1 MKKLETGLYESM
13 ISVELDKLLNGIGEE
28 CRYTEG
34 IGVEE
39 APSILAAYVEKIIK
53 AGLKAIQEKTDS
65 VSKQVDLI
73 NKIIDVVNSC
83 TEGSKEDIL
92 SEKAEQLKA
101 ILLDDPM
108 TILTDKTAKDLLR
121 PDTSISMSSLFT
133 GAHREPNLYT
143 EINKEIASCDRIDM
157 MVSFIRWSG
166 VRLILKRLQEFT
178 DAGHSLRIITTSYM
192 GATEFKAI
200 DELSK
205 LKNTEI
211 KISYD
216 GERTRLHA
224 KVYVFHRNT
233 GYSTAYVGSSNLTQ
247 PAMTSG
253 CEWNVKF
260 TKQDSPDVFEK
271 VEASYNG
278 YWNSSDYEKY
288 DGSKAEILREALQYR
303 NNKGK
308 YPKSQKHAYYIEA
321 SPYPYQQA
329 ILGRLKAEREIRG
342 SWKNLVSAATG
353 TGKTII
359 AAFDYKN
366 QVMRL
371 GYRPTLLFIAHRRE
385 ILEQSIECFREVLG
399 DSEFADLYVG
409 NYTPNQYKHLFISND
424 MINSKDFM
432 GVLQPDFYEYIV
444 FDECHHIAAKTYQ
457 NVLEYFKPKILLGLT
472 ATPERMDGIDIL
484 QFFNN
489 RIAAD
494 ISLTDAI
501 DRKLLCPFQY
511 FGVADN
517 VDLSELKWARGG
529 YDKSELQNVYV
540 YSREIADKRAKL
552 IIKSL
557 DKYIVDLER
566 LKALAFCVSVEH
578 AKFMAEKFN
587 EAGIAAE
594 ALSGQTSD
602 KDRVITRTQF
612 ESGTIKIIC
621 VVDLYNEGV
630 DIKQINTV
638 LFLRPTESMTIFLQ
652 QLGRGLR
659 LADGKDC
666 LTVLDY
672 VGQANKKYNFEMKFK
687 ALLQVNNLGV
697 KREIEADFPHIPRG
711 CFVSLERKAREI
723 ILSNIRNAVTEKMGI
738 VDRLQSFEYDTGKA
752 LTFASF
758 IDHYGMP
765 PQSFYAQR
773 FKWTFCEALEKAG
786 IHVPLPQNK
795 DEEAWKKLYRFT
807 MIDDIDFLGYMIRE
821 LESVQVNW
829 HISERE
835 VGYWKIMY
843 ASLYDD
849 KAKPI
854 SDGHVIQGVRFYFD
868 DNPRMKKEIY
878 DLFLYLRD
886 KIDFISKELVLP
898 YKSAL
903 KVHCTYTRR
912 QALATLGS
920 WSISSEGMYRIADK
934 KTMCLF
940 VTLNKGNTYYSP
952 TTSYHDYSIND
963 KWFHWQSQNSTSET
977 SIVGKRYINHIA
989 EGESILLFVREQ
1001 KDGLNGSVPFTLL
1014 GKANY
1019 VSHTGNKP
1027 MSIIWELEESIPAK
1041 FLSVTDQLGI
1051 G

>member
-1 MKKLETGLYESM
+1 MKKLPNGLYEKVL
-13 ISVELDKLLNGIGEE
+13 SVKMDEALSGIGEE
-28 CRYTEG
+28 SKYTES
-34 IGVEE
+34 IGADE
-39 APSILAAYVEKIIK
+39 APSILAAYLEKVIK
-53 AGLKAIQEKTDS
+53 AGLEVIQEKTDN
-65 VSKQVDLI
+65 VSKQVELV
-73 NKIIDVVNSC
+73 NKIIGMVNAC
-83 TEGSKEDIL
+83 TDGAEEDIV

-101 ILLDDPM
+101 ILQDAP
-108 TILTDKTAKDLLR
+108 LTSLTNRTARNLVR
-121 PDTSISMSSLFT
+121 PETSIAMSSLFT

-143 EINKEIASCDRIDM
+143 EINKEIGSCNRIDM

-166 VRLILKRLQEFT
+166 VRLIMKELQEFT
-178 DAGHSLRIITTSYM
+178 ESGHSLRIITTSYM

-224 KVYVFHRNT
+224 KVYVFHRDT

-260 TKQDSPDVFEK
+260 TKQDSPDVFDK

-278 YWNSSDYEKY
+278 YWNSGDFEIY
-288 DGSKAEILREALQYR
+288 DASKADMLREALQHQR
-303 NNKGK
+303 GKGK
-308 YPKSQKHAYYIEA
+308 YSGLKRAYFVEA
-321 SPYPYQQA
+321 RPYPYQQA
-329 ILGRLKAEREIRG
+329 ILDRLNAEREIRG

-359 AAFDYKN
+359 AAFDYKS
-366 QVMRL
+366 QVARL

-409 NYTPNQYKHLFISND
+409 SYEPSQYKYLFISND
-424 MINSKDFM
+424 MINSRDFM
-432 GVLQPDFYEYIV
+432 GVLNPDFYEYIV

-457 NVLEYFKPKILLGLT
+457 NILEYFKPKILLGLT
-472 ATPERMDGIDIL
+472 ATPYRMDGVDIL
-484 QFFNN
+484 QYFNN
-489 RIAAD
+489 RIATD
-494 ISLTDAI
+494 ISLADAI

-511 FGVADN
+511 FGVADD
-517 VDLSELKWARGG
+517 VDLSELRWTRGG
-529 YDKSELQNVYV
+529 YEKSELLNVYV
-540 YSREIADKRAKL
+540 YSREIADKRARL
-552 IIKSL
+552 IIHSL
-557 DKYIVDLER
+557 NKYIDDIER
-566 LKALAFCVSVEH
+566 LKGLAFCVSVEH
-578 AKFMAEKFN
+578 AKYMAEKFN
-587 EAGIAAE
+587 EAGIPSE

-602 KDRVITRTQF
+602 KDRIAARNKL
-612 ESGTIKIIC
+612 ESGAIKLIC
-621 VVDLYNEGV
+621 VVDLYNEGI

-638 LFLRPTESMTIFLQ
+638 LFLRPTESLTIFLQ

-672 VGQANKKYNFEMKFK
+672 VGQANKKYNFEMKFR
-687 ALLQVNNLGV
+687 ALLQTSNQGV
-697 KREIEADFPHIPRG
+697 KREIEAGFPHLPRG
-711 CFVSLERKAREI
+711 CFVSLERKARDI
-723 ILSNIRNAVTEKMGI
+723 ILSNIRNAITEKMGI
-738 VDRLQSFEYDTGKA
+738 LDRLQSFEFDTGKP
-752 LTFASF
+752 LTFANF
-758 IDHYGMP
+758 IDAYDMT
-765 PQSFYAQR
+765 PQAFYAQR
-773 FKWTFCEALEKAG
+773 FKWTFCDALEKAG
-786 IHVPLPQNK
+786 LSIDLPENRDQ
-795 DEEAWKKLYRFT
+795 DAWKKIYRFT
-807 MIDDIDFLGYMIRE
+807 SIDDIAFLNYMIQE
-821 LESVQVNW
+821 LESGQVHWNV
-829 HISERE
+829 SERE

-849 KAKPI
+849 KEKTV
-854 SDGHVIQGVRFYFD
+854 SDGHVIQGVRFYFE

-878 DLFLYLRD
+878 ELFLYLRD
-886 KIDFISKELVLP
+886 KIDFIAKEMRLP
-898 YKSAL
+898 YPSAL

-912 QALATLGS
+912 QALATLDS
-920 WSISSEGMYRIADK
+920 WSISSEGMYRIPNK

-952 TTSYHDYSIND
+952 TTSYHDYSISD
-963 KWFHWQSQNSTSET
+963 KMFHWQSQNSTSDT
-977 SIVGKRYINHIA
+977 SIVGKRYINHVA

-1001 KDGLNGSVPFTLL
+1001 KDGINGSVPFTLL

-1027 MSIIWELEESIPAK
+1027 MSIIWELEETIPAK
-1041 FLSVTDQLGI
+1041 YLPVTDQLGI